1 MIDVQYETTA
11 ADWQAFQQHA
21 IASVHGSAGVAASG
35 LSWRSLAVG
44 IPIGIV
50 LAIGGRL
57 LAFSFH
63 LPTAAVVVVIVLL
76 FWGYFRWKIASAFT
90 PTAGGAI
97 VGPRQISLD
106 ENAVT
111 EESANHRHES
121 RWSGITSVE
130 ETHEHVFLM
139 VDRFAGYI
147 VPKRAFP
154 DSFSRNAF
162 LSFAR
167 AHAGSKDGGSKA
179 S

>member
-1 MIDVQYETTA
+1 MIELQYETTA
-11 ADWQAFQQHA
+11 ADFQAFQQHA
-21 IASVHGSAGVAASG
+21 VAKVRGSAGLAASG
-35 LSWRSLAVG
+35 LSWRSIAVG
-44 IPIGIV
+44 LPIGIV
-50 LAIGGRL
+50 VAIGGRL
-57 LAFSFH
+57 LAFRFH
-63 LPTAAVVVVIVLL
+63 LPTAALVVVIVLL
-76 FWGYFRWKIASAFT
+76 FWGYFRWKIAGAFT

-111 EESANHRHES
+111 EESANHRHET
-121 RWSGITSVE
+121 RWSGVTSVE
-130 ETHEHVFLM
+130 ETGEHVFLM

-167 AHAGSKDGGSKA
+167 AQASSKGDGA
-179 S
+179 MRN